1 MVELRRKLGRVMRSP
16 VAALAGANPML
27 LGAGLAVLLIVG
39 YSLARGALGT
49 LGGLVTGDNA
59 ITQNQTNA
67 DGEKTTAYE
76 GAGVAGTV
84 GAVVNSATGGA
95 AASLGESIGGAFYDW
110 WNPAP
115 QFNTGSVSG
124 GW

>member
-1 MVELRRKLGRVMRSP
+1 MRSP
-16 VAALAGANPML
+16 VAALAGANPLL

-39 YSLARGALGT
+39 YSLARGALGEVA
-49 LGGLVTGDNA
+49 GIGAGLVTGDNA
-59 ITQNQTNA
+59 ITRNQTNA
-67 DGEKTTAYE
+67 AGEATDAYQ
-76 GAGVAGTV
+76 GAGVLGTL
-84 GAVVNSATGGA
+84 GA
-95 AASLGESIGGAFYDW
+95 ATNSVSGGVFASVGESIGGAIYDW